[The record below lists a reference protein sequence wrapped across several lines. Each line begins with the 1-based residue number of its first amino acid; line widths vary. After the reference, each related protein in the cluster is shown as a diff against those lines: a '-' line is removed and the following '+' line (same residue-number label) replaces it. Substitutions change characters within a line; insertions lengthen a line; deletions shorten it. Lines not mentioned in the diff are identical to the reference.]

1 MRTVHYLLMTTIL
14 IFFPNLE
21 AQAQQVES
29 STDRPF
35 LVLVKG
41 DTPNSCSF
49 VAPDILER
57 TADIVQGLL
66 FVQLGD
72 SPDSVE
78 SKMRFTPDQPYKDG
92 VLQWTAIAQGNYTK
106 AVVNFRDNSA
116 ASRTFTMATNYNQPD
131 EKRCQWEVQEPQQN
145 TEENFSD
152 PDPSL
157 SQ

>member
-1 MRTVHYLLMTTIL
+1 MKTVHYLLLTAIL
-14 IFFPNLE
+14 IFFPKLE

-35 LVLVKG
+35 LALVKG

-49 VAPDILER
+49 VSPDVLER

-66 FVQLGD
+66 FVQLRD

-106 AVVNFRDNSA
+106 AVVNFGDNGA
-116 ASRTFTMATNYNQPD
+116 TSRTFTMATNYNQPN

-145 TEENFSD
+145 TEENLLE
-152 PDPSL
+152 PSL

>member
-1 MRTVHYLLMTTIL
+1 MKTVHYLILTTIL
-14 IFFPNLE
+14 IFFPNLA

-29 STDRPF
+29 SSDRAF

-49 VAPDILER
+49 VSPDVLER

-78 SKMRFTPDQPYKDG
+78 SKMRFTPDQPYKDSI
-92 VLQWTAIAQGNYTK
+92 LQWTAIAQGNYTQ
-106 AVVNFRDNSA
+106 AVVNFRDNGV

-131 EKRCQWEVQEPQQN
+131 EKRCQWEVKEPQQN
-145 TEENFSD
+145 TEENILT
-152 PDPSL
+152 PSL